1 MIDSIVLRAER
12 NERFNLDK
20 IATAICKALGSPSLG
35 DGSLFACSDEA
46 ESMSAMFDKQLKS
59 FKAAEEDSRK
69 VLSSGITISFNFK
82 IQEFEN
88 EIEKRFEYNKNLQH
102 DQPRRDCEVCE
113 RTYSQPRT
121 ENHHGGVRGHGKA
134 AVRSALLAFGE
145 TGGGTGFCR
154 GASGRKGSSARG
166 RTGTHQ
172 GCCAPISCDANTASG
187 SGRIIC
193 RLRGHDSDR
202 SVHWGNGTWCYR
214 ELCGERR
221 AAA

>member
-1 MIDSIVLRAER
+1 MIELIVLRAER

-35 DGSLFACSDEA
+35 DGSLFACNDEA
-46 ESMSAMFDKQLKS
+46 ESMSAMFDKQLKT
-59 FKAAEEDSRK
+59 FKAAEEDSRR
-69 VLSSGITISFNFK
+69 VLSSRVTICFNVK
-82 IQEFEN
+82 IHELEN
-88 EIEKRFEYNKNLQH
+88 EIEKRFEYSDQPQH

-121 ENHHGGVRGHGKA
+121 ENRHGGVRGHGKA

-166 RTGTHQ
+166 RAGTHQ
-172 GCCAPISCDANTASG
+172 GCYAPISCDANTASS
-187 SGRIIC
+187 SGGILC
-193 RLRGHDSDR
+193 RTRWHDSDR
-202 SVHWGNGTWCYR
+202 PNEWSVRIRGNSIIFK
-214 ELCGERR
+214 ERR